1 MKNLPV
7 KSLTTL
13 ALSAPLFLRSAS
25 AQSLEAK
32 LLRENA
38 TVTIHVAD
46 KKTQLGIP
54 GAVVV
59 MKDNQNSYQDT
70 TDSQGNVTFND
81 VYTSVDSDEA
91 VPESHVLSQNY
102 PNPFNPGTTIE
113 FGLKRAVDVD
123 IYIVNILGQ
132 RIKHLVDE
140 ALMPGSYKAEWDGT
154 DYNEKPVSA
163 GMYLAVMRTGDGFV
177 KSIKM
182 IKEDGS
188 AFGNNGFSRIGSFR
202 EKGSIDK
209 ERGRLYTIE
218 IKKQNY
224 IPLNANEMIKG
235 DTTLVYQLTPGKE
248 FRAVIIDNQ
257 TLKNKKGIVEVNG
270 EQYLTD
276 DNGFVNIYLDP
287 EVEKID
293 SVRAWSLSDTASSFI
308 ATYRELQ
315 LDSSWTIPAGLMI
328 TTYDSLTDVEEK
340 LRVSP
345 ELFRAFME
353 EGNMYEA
360 SAPAH
365 GLRSIDF
372 QHAQNPVPNQEG
384 EHGYVYWID
393 RDYLHRRSPNNFGTL
408 SREEQEY
415 IKDVIEREIISHIR
429 EPMHKPQIYLAQP
442 GEKPPREYN
451 PETGGTRFASGLI
464 IVTHMRGGNGY
475 GFSWSDYDKDGTI
488 DAALATVG
496 DPTNLDSK
504 IIEEAGSIIVLNAIN
519 STEMYGKTAFSEGG
533 ATGYLTPADLK
544 VLAIEENVNKDV
556 QWQLFKL
563 PNGLY
568 VMRGY
573 YKPLTRIDDILRI
586 PNNSQ

>member
-393 RDYLHRRSPNNFGTL
+393 RDYAH
-408 SREEQEY
+408 SRYPDDYRTFSKEEQEY

-429 EPMHKPQIYLAQP
+429 EPPHKLQIHLAQP
-442 GEKPPREYN
+442 GEKPPLKE
-451 PETGGTRFASGLI
+451 GGVGLQPADGI
-464 IVTHMRGGNGY
+464 IFVTHYHGGNGY
-475 GFSWSDYDKDGTI
+475 GFDWSDYDKDGTI
-488 DAALATVG
+488 DAAFATVG
-496 DPTNLDSK
+496 DPTNNESN
-504 IIEEAGSIIVLNAIN
+504 IIEEAGSIIVLNAIYN
-519 STEMYGKTAFSEGG
+519 QEMKYKTKFSELS
-533 ATGYLTPADLK
+533 ASQHLTPADLK

-573 YKPLTRIDDILRI
+573 YKPLTSIDDILRI